1 MRQLNLRPQS
11 SIMSKLLQ
19 RRRYLPW
26 GQPKKRNASKQDW
39 WRLSVY
45 KAMLQTWVL
54 KIIRETVS
62 RCPRLSLKLWH
73 LTFVEKETL
82 TKQLLL
88 NLKKSD
94 LELKVQMILPSL
106 PSSNCYYVESTNSP
120 WLYAPF
126 SFLFVNRDSV
136 GLYRYSFVDDGEQSS
151 FAWPQKKIKK
161 SMKDWWSLFFCLHP
175 FLSASWIQYLKI
187 VADWVSN

>member
-1 MRQLNLRPQS
+1 M
-11 SIMSKLLQ
+11 
-19 RRRYLPW
+19 
-26 GQPKKRNASKQDW
+26 
-39 WRLSVY
+39 
-45 KAMLQTWVL
+45 
-54 KIIRETVS
+54 
-62 RCPRLSLKLWH
+62 
-73 LTFVEKETL
+73 EKETL

-106 PSSNCYYVESTNSP
+106 PSSNCYCVESTNSP

-161 SMKDWWSLFFCLHP
+161 SRKD
-175 FLSASWIQYLKI
+175 
-187 VADWVSN
+187 